1 MAGKIYWVELGGER
15 KKQRKNRTDRAK
27 EQTFNHPEVVRIIL
41 PR

>member
-15 KKQRKNRTDRAK
+15 KKQRKNRAK